1 MLADKGIF
9 YNNKNDIVNILLNIT
24 KKDIEAK
31 DWNAYRD
38 YTPEK
43 VIKKFKEVYLK

>member
-1 MLADKGIF
+1 MSKGV
-9 YNNKNDIVNILLNIT
+9 KNT
-24 KKDIEAK
+24 KSIINSNS

-43 VIKKFKEVYLK
+43 IMGLFKTYIYDKNI